1 MERYYIG
8 MDGGGT
14 STKVLVWDG
23 TRERCRLSAGSL
35 NYNSAGPA
43 RIAQALAELR
53 DALAES
59 GFAADD
65 CAAVGIGCAGVSN
78 PAVRP
83 FLEKVFLEL
92 GYGCPVCVFGD
103 EEAAMYGAFEEADG
117 ILLIAGTGSICLG
130 QTGQGARKY
139 RAVGYGHLID
149 DEGSAYALGRDI
161 LSAVVRAEDGR
172 AQPTVL
178 RDAVFGRLGIS
189 AMPELVGYVY
199 AQDHTKKEIAALA
212 SLLSLPEAV
221 QDAAVRRIV
230 DKAAGELACLVQAV
244 FGKMQRGMQ
253 AGSEVFPLVLHGS
266 VLERNAM
273 IRDRL
278 TAGLRAVCPGVRL
291 AQAAGDA
298 AQGAAKIA
306 EASAR

>member
-1 MERYYIG
+1 MKKYYIG

-14 STKVLVWDG
+14 STKILVWDG
-23 TRERCRLSAGSL
+23 TRECCRLSAGSL
-35 NYNSAGPA
+35 NYNSAGSK
-43 RIAQALAELR
+43 RIAQTLVEVR
-53 DALAES
+53 DALSAG
-59 GFAADD
+59 GFAVED

-83 FLEKVFLEL
+83 FLEKILLEL
-92 GYGCPVCVFGD
+92 GYGCPVHVFGD

-130 QTGQGARKY
+130 QTWQGAQRY
-139 RAVGYGHLID
+139 RAGGYGHLID

-178 RDAVFGRLGIS
+178 REAVFDRLGIS

-199 AQDHTKKEIAALA
+199 AQNHTKKEIAAFA
-212 SLLSLPEAV
+212 SLLSLPEV
-221 QDAAVRRIV
+221 TQDAAAQRIV
-230 DKAAGELACLVQAV
+230 DKAAGELASLVQAV
-244 FGKMQRGMQ
+244 FERMRQGKQME
-253 AGSEVFPLVLHGS
+253 STVLPLVLHGS
-266 VLERNAM
+266 VLEKNVL
-273 IRDRL
+273 IRERL
-278 TAGLRAVCPGVRL
+278 TAELCAVCPGVRL

-298 AQGAAKIA
+298 AKGAAKIA
-306 EASAR
+306 ELSAR